1 MRGSARMG
9 TNDAWMTLPPEADP
23 DDEPSAPATPA
34 RVRAKRT
41 TTAKA
46 TRATSAAQRTGGYDT
61 SRRGGTRRDDRDDI
75 EAEAGDVRDTLGEEP
90 ATAAITDKT
99 AGKTADQRA
108 SNATEPSSPRAG
120 ASREGQP
127 AREGRAKPA
136 TRRAPR
142 APASDFRI
150 AEQPA
155 FVLHSYPYRET
166 SLIIDVLSRDH
177 GRVALVAKGA
187 KRPHSALRGVLQ
199 TFQPLSLAWTGKSE
213 MRTLT
218 GAEWVGGMLPLTGDA
233 LLCGF
238 YVNELLVRFCAR
250 EDPHPQLFHHYVVT
264 LTRLAHDVPAV
275 QVLRSFERVLLRETG
290 YAMALDR
297 TVARKPVLADGRYV
311 FDPER
316 GVREASDEWPAQWP
330 VVSGQTLLDMEQDDY
345 HRAQTVSQ
353 SKTLMRFLLNVY
365 LGGTPLATRQI
376 LIDLQN
382 L

>member
-1 MRGSARMG
+1 MG
-9 TNDAWMTLPPEADP
+9 TNDAWVTLNSDADP
-23 DDEPSAPATPA
+23 DDPEPVAPSRESSKPA
-34 RVRAKRT
+34 RSSRKSST
-41 TTAKA
+41 TS
-46 TRATSAAQRTGGYDT
+46 TSD
-61 SRRGGTRRDDRDDI
+61 
-75 EAEAGDVRDTLGEEP
+75 AGSGD
-90 ATAAITDKT
+90 A
-99 AGKTADQRA
+99 
-108 SNATEPSSPRAG
+108 PRK
-120 ASREGQP
+120 SP
-127 AREGRAKPA
+127 ARRPS
-136 TRRAPR
+136 RSS
-142 APASDFRI
+142 ASASEYRI

-177 GRVALVAKGA
+177 GRLALVAKGA

-199 TFQPLSLAWTGKSE
+199 TFQPLALSWSGRGE
-213 MRTLT
+213 VRTLT

-238 YVNELLVRFCAR
+238 YVNELLVKFCAR
-250 EDPHPQLFHHYVVT
+250 EDPHPQLFNHYVVT
-264 LTRLAHDVPAV
+264 MTRLAHDEPPV

-297 TVARKPVLADGRYV
+297 TVARKAVQASSRYV

-316 GVREASDEWPAQWP
+316 GVREASDDLPAQWP
-330 VVSGQTLLDMEQDDY
+330 VIAGQTLLDMEKDDY
-345 HRAQTVSQ
+345 HRAQTVAQ
-353 SKTLMRFLLNVY
+353 SKTLMRFLLNTY

>member
-1 MRGSARMG
+1 MG
-9 TNDAWMTLPPEADP
+9 TNDAWMTLNSDADP
-23 DDEPSAPATPA
+23 DDSAPAA
-34 RVRAKRT
+34 
-41 TTAKA
+41 
-46 TRATSAAQRTGGYDT
+46 
-61 SRRGGTRRDDRDDI
+61 
-75 EAEAGDVRDTLGEEP
+75 
-90 ATAAITDKT
+90 
-99 AGKTADQRA
+99 
-108 SNATEPSSPRAG
+108 
-120 ASREGQP
+120 P
-127 AREGRAKPA
+127 AREPSKPA
-136 TRRAPR
+136 RSTKKSSSSAKSAQRAQSGAQGAEGEPRKAPARRAPR
-142 APASDFRI
+142 TSASDYRI

-177 GRVALVAKGA
+177 GRLALVAKGA

-199 TFQPLSLAWTGKSE
+199 TFQPLALSWTGKSE
-213 MRTLT
+213 VRTLT
-218 GAEWVGGMLPLTGDA
+218 GAEWVGGMLPLAGDA

-238 YVNELLVRFCAR
+238 YVNELLVKFCAR

-264 LTRLAHDVPAV
+264 MTRLAHDEPPV

-297 TVARKPVLADGRYV
+297 TVARKAVQAEGHYV

-316 GVREASDEWPAQWP
+316 GVREASDDLPAQWP
-330 VVSGQTLLDMEQDDY
+330 VIAGQTLLDMEKDDY
-345 HRAQTVSQ
+345 HRAQTVAQ
-353 SKTLMRFLLNVY
+353 SKTLMRFLLNTY

>member
-1 MRGSARMG
+1 MG
-9 TNDAWMTLPPEADP
+9 TNDAWMTLNSDADP
-23 DDEPSAPATPA
+23 DDS
-34 RVRAKRT
+34 
-41 TTAKA
+41 
-46 TRATSAAQRTGGYDT
+46 
-61 SRRGGTRRDDRDDI
+61 
-75 EAEAGDVRDTLGEEP
+75 EP
-90 ATAAITDKT
+90 AA
-99 AGKTADQRA
+99 
-108 SNATEPSSPRAG
+108 
-120 ASREGQP
+120 P
-127 AREGRAKPA
+127 AREPSKPA
-136 TRRAPR
+136 RSTRKSSTKSAQGAEGEPRKAPPRRAPR
-142 APASDFRI
+142 TSASDYRI

-177 GRVALVAKGA
+177 GRLALVAKGA

-199 TFQPLSLAWTGKSE
+199 TFQPLALSWSGKSE
-213 MRTLT
+213 VRTLT

-238 YVNELLVRFCAR
+238 YVNELLVKFCAR

-264 LTRLAHDVPAV
+264 MTRLAHDEPPV

-290 YAMALDR
+290 YAMSLNR
-297 TVARKPVLADGRYV
+297 TVARKAVVPEGRYV

-316 GVREASDEWPAQWP
+316 GVREAAHDSPSNWP
-330 VVSGQTLLDMEQDDY
+330 VVVGQTLLDMEADDY
-345 HRAQTVSQ
+345 HRAQTVAQ
-353 SKTLMRFLLNVY
+353 SKTLMRFLLNTY

>member
-1 MRGSARMG
+1 MG
-9 TNDAWMTLPPEADP
+9 TNDAWMTLPPEAEPDP
-23 DDEPSAPATPA
+23 PKDQAAAAAAPESADAPAQQG
-34 RVRAKRT
+34 RGRT
-41 TTAKA
+41 GRSA
-46 TRATSAAQRTGGYDT
+46 TRASSTASPKSSRPSKKAEATRTAGDDFADEALLEARDQATGNASAANAAASDETART
-61 SRRGGTRRDDRDDI
+61 
-75 EAEAGDVRDTLGEEP
+75 
-90 ATAAITDKT
+90 
-99 AGKTADQRA
+99 
-108 SNATEPSSPRAG
+108 SPRA
-120 ASREGQP
+120 ARP
-127 AREGRAKPA
+127 ARRASS
-136 TRRAPR
+136 R
-142 APASDFRI
+142 APASEYRI
-150 AEQPA
+150 SEQPA

-166 SLIIDVLSRDH
+166 SLILDVLSRDH
-177 GRVALVAKGA
+177 GRLALIAKGA

-218 GAEWVGGMLPLTGDA
+218 GAEWVGGMLPLAGDA

-238 YVNELLVRFCAR
+238 YANELLVKFCAR

-264 LTRLAHDVPAV
+264 LTRLAHDEPPV

-290 YAMALDR
+290 YAMSLDR
-297 TVARKPVLADGRYV
+297 TVARKPVLATGRYV

-316 GVREASDEWPAQWP
+316 GVRDVRDASGDLPAQWP

-345 HRAQTVSQ
+345 HRAQTVAQ
-353 SKTLMRFLLNVY
+353 SKTLMRFLLNTY

>member
-1 MRGSARMG
+1 MG
-9 TNDAWMTLPPEADP
+9 TNDAWMTLNSDAAP
-23 DDEPSAPATPA
+23 DEPQPAAPAREPSKPA
-34 RVRAKRT
+34 RTSAKKSSSKNAGGAEGESRESTTRA
-41 TTAKA
+41 A
-46 TRATSAAQRTGGYDT
+46 TRA
-61 SRRGGTRRDDRDDI
+61 
-75 EAEAGDVRDTLGEEP
+75 P
-90 ATAAITDKT
+90 
-99 AGKTADQRA
+99 
-108 SNATEPSSPRAG
+108 
-120 ASREGQP
+120 
-127 AREGRAKPA
+127 

-142 APASDFRI
+142 TSASDYRI

-177 GRVALVAKGA
+177 GRLALVAKGA

-199 TFQPLSLAWTGKSE
+199 TFQPLALSWSGKSE
-213 MRTLT
+213 VRTLT
-218 GAEWVGGMLPLTGDA
+218 GAEWVGGMLPLTGGA

-238 YVNELLVRFCAR
+238 YVNELLVKFCAR

-264 LTRLAHDVPAV
+264 MTRLAHDEPPV

-290 YAMALDR
+290 YAMSLDR
-297 TVARKPVLADGRYV
+297 TVARKAVLPEGRYV

-316 GVREASDEWPAQWP
+316 GVREASDDWPAQWP
-330 VVSGQTLLDMEQDDY
+330 VVAGQTLLDMEQDDY
-345 HRAQTVSQ
+345 HRAQTVAQ
-353 SKTLMRFLLNVY
+353 SKTLMRFLLNTY

>member
-1 MRGSARMG
+1 M
-9 TNDAWMTLPPEADP
+9 NDASMTLNSDADA
-23 DDEPSAPATPA
+23 DDA
-34 RVRAKRT
+34 
-41 TTAKA
+41 
-46 TRATSAAQRTGGYDT
+46 
-61 SRRGGTRRDDRDDI
+61 
-75 EAEAGDVRDTLGEEP
+75 EP
-90 ATAAITDKT
+90 AA
-99 AGKTADQRA
+99 
-108 SNATEPSSPRAG
+108 
-120 ASREGQP
+120 P
-127 AREGRAKPA
+127 AREPSRRTTKKSSPSAKSAQGAEGEPRKAPA
-136 TRRAPR
+136 RRAPR
-142 APASDFRI
+142 SAASASESRI

-177 GRVALVAKGA
+177 GRLALVAKGA

-199 TFQPLSLAWTGKSE
+199 TFQPLALSWSGKSE
-213 MRTLT
+213 VRTLT
-218 GAEWVGGMLPLTGDA
+218 GAEWVGGMLPLAGGA

-238 YVNELLVRFCAR
+238 YVNELLVKFCAR

-264 LTRLAHDVPAV
+264 MTRLAHDEPPV

-297 TVARKPVLADGRYV
+297 TVARQAVQAEGRYV

-316 GVREASDEWPAQWP
+316 GVREASGDLPAQWP

-345 HRAQTVSQ
+345 HRAQTVAQ
-353 SKTLMRFLLNVY
+353 SKTLMRFLLNTY